1 MIERAILKINP
12 NAKFSVNADD
22 IDQITRLDDT
32 TPISKSDIQA
42 QLGAVELDMALEDL
56 RRKRNKL
63 LAETDYLALSDVTM
77 SSEMTTYRQSL
88 RDITNGLTTVDEINA
103 VTFPTKPGE

>member
-12 NAKFSVNADD
+12 DAKFSVNADD
-22 IDQITRLDDT
+22 IDQITWLDDT

-42 QLGAVELDMALEDL
+42 QLGAVELDMALEEL

-63 LAETDYLALSDVTM
+63 LAETDYFALSDVTM
-77 SSEMTTYRQSL
+77 ADNMKTYRQEL
-88 RDITNGLTTVDEINA
+88 RDLTNGLDTVEKVNA
-103 VTFPTKPGE
+103 VTFPTKP

>member
-1 MIERAILKINP
+1 MIDRAILKINP

-22 IDQITRLDDT
+22 IDQITWLDDT

-42 QLGAVELDMALEDL
+42 QLSAVELDIALDTL
-56 RRKRNKL
+56 RAKRNKL
-63 LAETDYLALSDVTM
+63 LAETDYFALSDVTM

-88 RDITNGLTTVDEINA
+88 RDITDGLTTVDEVNS
-103 VTFPTKPGE
+103 VTFPTKP